1 MIQYIV
7 GSIVGIGIGFLAGT
21 VYCAHMQ
28 LRRDLAHAE
37 KWDREHQEQP

>member
-1 MIQYIV
+1 MIYTIV
-7 GSIVGIGIGFLAGT
+7 SSIIALGIGFCAGA
-21 VYCAHMQ
+21 VYCAHME